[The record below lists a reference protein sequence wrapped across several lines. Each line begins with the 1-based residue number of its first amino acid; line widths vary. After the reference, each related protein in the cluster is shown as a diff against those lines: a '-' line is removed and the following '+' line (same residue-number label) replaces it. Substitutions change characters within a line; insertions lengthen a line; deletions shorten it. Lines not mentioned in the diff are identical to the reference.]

1 MAKETDL
8 LKDPIIMASQR
19 YREQVEAFK
28 TQYVPKP
35 KRKDFNEWARSHGM
49 RPEILLRKKQ

>member
-8 LKDPIIMASQR
+8 LKDPIMMASQR

-35 KRKDFNEWARSHGM
+35 KRNALRNWAEENGYRIDALRGM
-49 RPEILLRKKQ
+49 